1 MNKIRREIAGAAI
14 LASLVFVPAILAAGL
29 YEGLKLAE
37 SGAGEALSGAGLAL
51 LFSAATGLAAIAFLM
66 RWLRRS
72 SFAPFVIYRLILGIG
87 LLVWLYA

>member
-1 MNKIRREIAGAAI
+1 
-14 LASLVFVPAILAAGL
+14 
-29 YEGLKLAE
+29 
-37 SGAGEALSGAGLAL
+37 
-51 LFSAATGLAAIAFLM
+51 M